1 MYNINKQ
8 NVFNYKSIIYIAK
21 KLETT
26 QDENLNQIEN
36 YDTPIK
42 YRFNVQSV
50 NEDSEVR
57 EFGEL
62 ANRMKVALITEK
74 SKYIGK
80 FYDFDKVYI
89 DRTPNGEIKNGANA
103 DYRIYSVRNQNTCIR
118 IYFLKLVEEE

>member
-8 NVFNYKSIIYIAK
+8 NVFDYKSNIYIAK

-89 DRTPNGEIKNGANA
+89 DRTPKGEIKNGANA